1 MKIIMGDTSGARIT
15 DTFWYKHYAIPIPV
29 VTATDCILEATH
41 RLTASIE
48 GVQEAAP
55 YKLQAIKSLR
65 HILLGE

>member
-1 MKIIMGDTSGARIT
+1 MYNTSGECII
-15 DTFWYKHYAIPIPV
+15 DTFRYKHHAIPVPE